1 VFGVSFD
8 DASAYA
14 AWLSARS
21 GVAYRLPT
29 DAEWEKAARGTDG
42 RLYPWG
48 NQFDATFCKM
58 RFSKAGRSYPERS
71 GVFAADESPYGVR
84 DMAGGMADWVSPD
97 DTVVNFQSRDHRL
110 AISRGGAWCD
120 WEEDCRLTS
129 RREYLADEVTSRVG
143 FRLVRSL

>member
-1 VFGVSFD
+1 
-8 DASAYA
+8 
-14 AWLSARS
+14 
-21 GVAYRLPT
+21 LPT

-71 GVFAADESPYGVR
+71 GVFEADESPYGVR

-97 DTVVNFQSRDHRL
+97 DTVVTFQSRDHRL